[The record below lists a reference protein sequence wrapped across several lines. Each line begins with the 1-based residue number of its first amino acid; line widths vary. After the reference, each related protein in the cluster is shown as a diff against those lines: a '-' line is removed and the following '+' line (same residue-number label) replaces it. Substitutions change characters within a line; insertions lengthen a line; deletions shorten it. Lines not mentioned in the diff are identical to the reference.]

1 MGTRGLIHIRRNLV
15 AYLALFVSLSTGTAW
30 AAGTIGSADVI
41 DNSLR
46 SVDLRNG
53 GAVRGVDVVDDDL
66 TAADLG
72 PASVGG
78 SELNPTVFASGDI
91 DLQSNGYGI
100 SPNAIQSSEIEDGQ
114 VTGADVAGNTL
125 TGADILES
133 ALGDVAGA
141 TTARTVKGEVVQP
154 IEFLAGPNSGERLIL
169 SAPVGLRLYA
179 TCSSTGDL
187 EVEAHTDR
195 NARLLTWSF
204 DAGANESN
212 NEGALESFTINN
224 TPDLV
229 NEDDGDQIGHTV
241 YMTSA
246 GNVTS
251 IMWAADNNTSPAF
264 GTQCAFVGTAASH

>member
-1 MGTRGLIHIRRNLV
+1 
-15 AYLALFVSLSTGTAW
+15 LFVSLSTGTAW

-53 GAVRGVDVVDDDL
+53 VAVRGVDVVDDAL

-72 PASVGG
+72 PASAGR
-78 SELNPTVFASGDI
+78 SELDPTAFASGDI

-114 VTGADVAGNTL
+114 GTSADVASNTL
-125 TGADILES
+125 TGSDILES
-133 ALGDVAGA
+133 ALADVPGA
-141 TTARTVKGEVVQP
+141 TTARNVNGEVVQP
-154 IEFLAGPNSGERLIL
+154 IEFLAGPNSGRRLIL
-169 SAPVGLRLYA
+169 AAPVGLRLFA
-179 TCSSTGDL
+179 TCTSGGDI
-187 EVEAHTDR
+187 EVEAQTDR

-212 NEGALESFTINN
+212 NEGALENFTIND

-229 NEDDGDQIGHTV
+229 NEDDGDQIGHSI
-241 YMTSA
+241 YMTSG